1 MKKIAVI
8 GGGAS
13 GLVAAIAAAR
23 SNPKVQ
29 ITIYEQKDSV
39 GKKILATGNGR
50 CNLTNKDMKSS
61 YYRSEN
67 IPFVE
72 EVLEQFGYEDTI
84 RFFSSLGLMVKER
97 GNYVYPHSDQAS
109 TVLELLKLELH
120 RLGIKILTGV
130 QVTDITPIS
139 SGFMIKLNTGKQKAD
154 AVILACGGKAS
165 SKLGSD
171 GSGYTLAKGL
181 GHTMVPVVPA
191 LVQLKVRKNPF
202 AKAAGVRTDA
212 SVTAICDGKA
222 IASDRGE
229 LQLTAYGISGIPVF
243 QISRYVRKLY
253 ISSKMQRLKLTFCL
267 RCQKTIFILFF

>member
-1 MKKIAVI
+1 MKKIAII

-13 GLVAAIAAAR
+13 GLAAAIAAAR

-130 QVTDITPIS
+130 
-139 SGFMIKLNTGKQKAD
+139 
-154 AVILACGGKAS
+154 
-165 SKLGSD
+165 
-171 GSGYTLAKGL
+171 
-181 GHTMVPVVPA
+181 PA
-191 LVQLKVRKNPF
+191 L
-202 AKAAGVRTDA
+202 
-212 SVTAICDGKA
+212 
-222 IASDRGE
+222 
-229 LQLTAYGISGIPVF
+229 
-243 QISRYVRKLY
+243 
-253 ISSKMQRLKLTFCL
+253 
-267 RCQKTIFILFF
+267 

>member
-13 GLVAAIAAAR
+13 GLAAAIAAAR

-139 SGFMIKLNTGKQKAD
+139 SGFMIKLNTGKQKTD

-212 SVTAICDGKA
+212 SVTAICDGKP
-222 IASDRGE
+222 
-229 LQLTAYGISGIPVF
+229 LLLTAENYSLQRMEFPEF
-243 QISRYVRKLY
+243 LYFKSAAMLRKLY

-267 RCQKTIFILFF
+267 RCQKTNFYPFF

>member
-84 RFFSSLGLMVKER
+84 RFFLISRTYGQRKRKLCL
-97 GNYVYPHSDQAS
+97 S
-109 TVLELLKLELH
+109 TF
-120 RLGIKILTGV
+120 R
-130 QVTDITPIS
+130 
-139 SGFMIKLNTGKQKAD
+139 
-154 AVILACGGKAS
+154 
-165 SKLGSD
+165 
-171 GSGYTLAKGL
+171 
-181 GHTMVPVVPA
+181 
-191 LVQLKVRKNPF
+191 
-202 AKAAGVRTDA
+202 
-212 SVTAICDGKA
+212 
-222 IASDRGE
+222 
-229 LQLTAYGISGIPVF
+229 SGIYRSGIIKTGTSPAWHQNSYRCSGNGYYPDIVRLYDKAKYRKTE
-243 QISRYVRKLY
+243 SRCCNSGLWWKG
-253 ISSKMQRLKLTFCL
+253 QF
-267 RCQKTIFILFF
+267 KTGI

>member
-13 GLVAAIAAAR
+13 GLAAAIAAAR

-84 RFFSSLGLMVKER
+84 RFFSSLGLMVTFR
-97 GNYVYPHSDQAS
+97 
-109 TVLELLKLELH
+109 
-120 RLGIKILTGV
+120 
-130 QVTDITPIS
+130 
-139 SGFMIKLNTGKQKAD
+139 
-154 AVILACGGKAS
+154 
-165 SKLGSD
+165 
-171 GSGYTLAKGL
+171 
-181 GHTMVPVVPA
+181 
-191 LVQLKVRKNPF
+191 
-202 AKAAGVRTDA
+202 
-212 SVTAICDGKA
+212 
-222 IASDRGE
+222 
-229 LQLTAYGISGIPVF
+229 SGIYRSGIIKTGTSPAWH
-243 QISRYVRKLY
+243 QNSYRCSGNGYYPDIVRLY
-253 ISSKMQRLKLTFCL
+253 DKAKYR
-267 RCQKTIFILFF
+267 KTESGCCNSGLWWKGQFKTGI